1 MTGKF
6 MRLLFVADGR
16 SPIALNWIHHF
27 VNSGYEVHLVT
38 TFPIEP
44 ALTFASVT
52 FIPVAFSGAKSLD
65 NRRENRLSMI
75 NIITGA
81 SFVGLRTAIR
91 QWFGPFTLHSA
102 KNSLEVIIDRVKPDL
117 IHAMRI
123 PYEGMLVALTL
134 NRVKETQSRQ
144 NQPPFLVSVWGNDFT
159 LHGTSTPLMTH
170 YTKLTLRIADALH
183 TDCMRDQRLASEWG
197 FPQENPA
204 IVLPGGGG
212 VNLDVFS
219 PPDHS
224 YRLDRELK
232 TVINPR
238 GVRAYIRNDTFF
250 QSAALVLEKYP
261 QVRFICT
268 GMEDDAQIRAM
279 VNDLGIAS
287 SVDLLPKVSYSRM
300 PDLFKAAQVAV
311 SPSTHDGTPNTL
323 LEAMA
328 CGCFP
333 IAGDIESLREWII
346 PGENGLLVDPT
357 DPHALSQSILTALND
372 DDLRSKAA
380 RYNSQLIADKASH
393 QVVMKNAERF
403 YKSLVSYAKKI
414 KLNMD

>member
-1 MTGKF
+1 

-16 SPIALNWIHHF
+16 SPIALNWIRHF
-27 VNSGYEVHLVT
+27 VNSGYEVHLAT
-38 TFPIEP
+38 TFPCEP

-52 FIPVAFSGAKSLD
+52 FIPLAFSGAKSID
-65 NRRENRLSMI
+65 NRGESRLRMT
-75 NIITGA
+75 NVFAGA
-81 SFVGLRTAIR
+81 SFVGLRTIIR

-102 KNSLEVIIDRVKPDL
+102 RNSLQVIIDRVQPDL

-134 NRVKETQSRQ
+134 NRVREAQSRQ
-144 NQPPFLVSVWGNDFT
+144 NQPPFLVSVWGNDIT
-159 LHGTSTPLMTH
+159 LHGTSTPLMSR
-170 YTKLTLRIADALH
+170 YTKATLRIADALH
-183 TDCMRDQRLASEWG
+183 TDCLRDQRLAYEWG

-219 PPDHS
+219 PLDHS
-224 YRLDRELK
+224 SKLDSELK

-250 QSAALVLEKYP
+250 QSAVLVLEKYP

-268 GMEDDAQIRAM
+268 GMEDDTQIRAM

-287 SVDLLPKVSYSRM
+287 SVELLPKVQYSKM
-300 PDLFKAAQVAV
+300 SELFQAAQVAV

-328 CGCFP
+328 SGCFP

-357 DPHALSQSILTALND
+357 DPLALSRAILTALND

-380 RYNSQLIADKASH
+380 RYNSQLIADKASY
-393 QVVMKNAERF
+393 QVVMKSVERF
-403 YKSLVSYAKKI
+403 YKSLVSSG
-414 KLNMD
+414 NN